1 MQRQE
6 YTSRDFVARL
16 AASRPK
22 KLTPLAKKLVR
33 STGSKFTYSA
43 RYSNTHDQTRESLDR
58 GRKIH
63 VCQGDP
69 RRWNNFSLDLH
80 TEISVLVVNSTE
92 GIKNQRLP
100 IEQTAAIYV
109 CFVPSTRI
117 FLTKAVYMVLGPSY
131 LSNTKN
137 LSLERSYDSAEY
149 KNLPSNATCG
159 KLK

>member
-1 MQRQE
+1 MEQL
-6 YTSRDFVARL
+6 FVRL
-16 AASRPK
+16 TCSS
-22 KLTPLAKKLVR
+22 VR
-33 STGSKFTYSA
+33 
-43 RYSNTHDQTRESLDR
+43 
-58 GRKIH
+58 
-63 VCQGDP
+63 
-69 RRWNNFSLDLH
+69 
-80 TEISVLVVNSTE
+80 VVNSTE
-92 GIKNQRLP
+92 EIKNKRLL

-149 KNLPSNATCG
+149 KNLPSNAKRR